1 MTAPTWTAED
11 VRRAARSCWDED
23 ANHGGET
30 DYARDADMLSAYAAL
45 LEAASS
51 FVAAYDLCAPAI
63 SSALIDPRTDAV
75 RYVGKTVRTA
85 RRRLRRHMAECYLA
99 AGTHKDRW
107 LRALRAKG
115 YALRTSETRAS
126 RSAWEAPSHA
136 MYPVVSRAAVE
147 WEKAK

>member
-63 SSALIDPRTDAV
+63 SSAFQIAAIHEMPYSGPTIAAEL
-75 RYVGKTVRTA
+75 TA
-85 RRRLRRHMAECYLA
+85 
-99 AGTHKDRW
+99 
-107 LRALRAKG
+107 LRALLA
-115 YALRTSETRAS
+115 
-126 RSAWEAPSHA
+126 AP
-136 MYPVVSRAAVE
+136 PTTE
-147 WEKAK
+147 PT